1 MTTADNFKLQDTRNL
16 VVKKKKKNSQE
27 ECSECVET
35 WKEIHFVLLPSQS
48 QFRVRRIVFKF
59 SLSKYKYI
67 TLRISCISYFRGGII
82 NRITRR
88 ERERGGGKFEAKGA
102 HGRRM
107 CTGIVGIF
115 DATLRCP
122 VVNES
127 ENKLVGR
134 FHRKMQFTPFM
145 EQAGSLVCA
154 CVCMHVRTYVRTHVC
169 ARARIETGDLGAST
183 TADT

>member
-1 MTTADNFKLQDTRNL
+1 MRNFKLQDTRNL
-16 VVKKKKKNSQE
+16 VASLVIKRKKKKILRKNLQNM
-27 ECSECVET
+27 
-35 WKEIHFVLLPSQS
+35 EILKRFVSFFVS
-48 QFRVRRIVFKF
+48 KRFSIHIRNHNFVFFKF
-59 SLSKYKYI
+59 NSNFQFSKYISHWKYRA
-67 TLRISCISYFRGGII
+67 LCIIPRSAGII
-82 NRITRR
+82 NRMIG
-88 ERERGGGKFEAKGA
+88 EERGNIWSK
-102 HGRRM
+102 GRRSANM
-107 CTGIVGIF
+107 HRHRRYF

-145 EQAGSLVCA
+145 EPGPSRA
-154 CVCMHVRTYVRTHVC
+154 CVCIYACMNVR